1 MGTARKYMQ
10 AYDSFKRAELYC
22 PEQLSDIEN
31 IGVHK
36 LSYMNKLSDEQFT
49 DIMKS
54 KAATKINVDQF
65 RQLTNKVK
73 EKGEYSEDLLNEIRQ
88 KDDKIKTKEA
98 ETIQLQQ
105 EKEQKD
111 QEIAELKAKLQKME
125 EEKVQPVGNSEP
137 EVVEKI
143 VEVEKVVEKEV
154 IPDEIQEE
162 LEDLRLQKKMLEKDN
177 EDKASFIEEQNGK
190 ILEQRQKISSLQI
203 NDTVPDDKLPEMQLA
218 SLLKFIDTFLRD
230 TSGYT
235 LLKGKYDDISVKSK
249 NILMQ
254 SISRVEDW
262 CLLMKQAVNNDHYNV
277 GNNII
282 IENMED

>member
-73 EKGEYSEDLLNEIRQ
+73 ETGEYSEDLLNEIRQ

-111 QEIAELKAKLQKME
+111 QEIAELKAKLQKIE
-125 EEKVQPVGNSEP
+125 EEKIQPVGNSEP

-154 IPDEIQEE
+154 VPDYINQEIEQKEE
-162 LEDLRLQKKMLEKDN
+162 LIEKLTNQVEGLNDALSLFKNQEKLVKEEAFKDN
-177 EDKASFIEEQNGK
+177 DW
-190 ILEQRQKISSLQI
+190 
-203 NDTVPDDKLPEMQLA
+203 DKLCSEIGNFVRKSAQYTFLETDYINLDSMYQKRVLN
-218 SLLKFIDTFLRD
+218 SLNKIENWLLK
-230 TSGYT
+230 
-235 LLKGKYDDISVKSK
+235 
-249 NILMQ
+249 
-254 SISRVEDW
+254 
-262 CLLMKQAVNNDHYNV
+262 MKQITNQNLTIGNV
-277 GNNII
+277 IYSDVDF
-282 IENMED
+282 EESEE